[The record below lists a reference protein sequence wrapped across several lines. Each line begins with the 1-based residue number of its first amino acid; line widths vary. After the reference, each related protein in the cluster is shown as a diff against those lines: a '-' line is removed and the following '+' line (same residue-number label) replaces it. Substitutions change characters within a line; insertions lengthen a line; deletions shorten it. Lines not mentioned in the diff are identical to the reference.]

1 MKSFRPTARPALT
14 GAARVSVAWLVVCIF
29 LMLAA
34 MIFAYVGLDG
44 RTKAEAAAAEA
55 ETARAAAEAKSAED
69 AKALAELSKSVGFYD
84 AAGGAAARSDLA
96 ALGTTLEQLRA
107 SFPDLGPDVK
117 SLADAL
123 PRIEQAHAA
132 RAQELTTE
140 RDAKNALAS
149 QMKTLEDSLREA
161 LREKDTQIADLQRQ
175 VQDGEANSAQKVAE
189 LEGRVAALNTQRN
202 QLDADL
208 RAARA
213 SGDEERRKLEGEI
226 TTLGVRIKN
235 QNEKLAFTTNEPEKA
250 DGRLL
255 AVSKDLSL
263 GWIDIG
269 ARQRLARGMSFRVV
283 GGGVGSKAVKGM
295 ATVTT
300 VEDRRAEVRFTEVTD
315 PYDPPVPGDVVF
327 NPLYDPTGER
337 TAVLA
342 GRFSGQFNEG
352 ELKVL
357 LAQMGIQVQ
366 DKLGLDTD
374 YLIVGSELFTDPET
388 GEPLDE
394 ALQVSEL
401 PIYKDAEARG
411 IKIVSIKELRSYF
424 QAL

>member
-1 MKSFRPTARPALT
+1 MKSFRPTSRFALR

-44 RTKAEAAAAEA
+44 KAKAEAAAAEA
-55 ETARAAAEAKSAED
+55 ETARAEAAAKSAED
-69 AKALAELSKSVGFYD
+69 QKALAELSKSVGFYD
-84 AAGGAAARSDLA
+84 AAAAARSDLTTLNA
-96 ALGTTLEQLRA
+96 TLEQLRA

-117 SLADAL
+117 TLSDAL
-123 PRIEQAHAA
+123 PLIEQAYAA
-132 RAQELTTE
+132 RAQELATE

-161 LREKDTQIADLQRQ
+161 LRQKDTQIADLQRQ
-175 VQDGEANSAQKVAE
+175 VQDGEANAAQKVAE
-189 LEGRVAALNTQRN
+189 LEGRIAALNTQRN

-213 SGDEERRKLEGEI
+213 TSDEQRRKLEDEI
-226 TTLGVRIKN
+226 TTMQVRNKSLSD
-235 QNEKLAFTTNEPEKA
+235 QMAFTKEPEKA

-255 AVSKDLSL
+255 AVSKDLAL
-263 GWIDIG
+263 GWIDVG
-269 ARQRLARGMSFRVV
+269 ARNRLARGVSFNVV
-283 GGGVGSKAVKGM
+283 SGRVGSKDVKAMAV
-295 ATVTT
+295 VTN
-300 VEDRRAEVRFTEVTD
+300 VEDRRAEVRFTEVAD
-315 PYDPPVPGDVVF
+315 PYNPPVPGDVIY

-342 GRFSGQFNEG
+342 GRFSGQFNEA

-357 LAQMGIQVQ
+357 LSQMGITVQ
-366 DKLGLDTD
+366 DKLTLDTD
-374 YLIVGSELFTDPET
+374 YLIVGSELYADPET
-388 GEPLDE
+388 NEPLDE
-394 ALQVSEL
+394 PLQVTDL
-401 PIYKDAEARG
+401 PIYKDAESKG
-411 IKIVSIKELRSYF
+411 VNIISIKDLRTYF

>member
-1 MKSFRPTARPALT
+1 MKSFRPTSRPARR

-29 LMLAA
+29 LMLVA
-34 MIFAYVGLDG
+34 MIFAYTGMTG
-44 RTKAEAAAAEA
+44 AEKAKTLAAEA
-55 ETARAAAEAKSAED
+55 ESARVAAEAKAAED
-69 AKALAELSKSVGFYD
+69 QKALLELSKSVGFYD
-84 AAGGAAARSDLA
+84 AAGGATRSDLA
-96 ALGTTLEQLRA
+96 TLNTSMEQLRA

-117 SLADAL
+117 TLSEAL
-123 PRIEQAHAA
+123 PRIEEAHAA
-132 RAQELTTE
+132 RAQELATE

-161 LREKDTQIADLQRQ
+161 LRQKDTQIADLQRQ
-175 VQDGEANSAQKVAE
+175 IQDLEANSTQKSTE
-189 LEGRVAALNTQRN
+189 LEGRIASLNTQRN

-208 RAARA
+208 RAARTQA
-213 SGDEERRKLEGEI
+213 DEARRQLEDQI
-226 TTLGVRIKN
+226 TALQVRLEA
-235 QNEKLAFTTNEPEKA
+235 QGQTLAFTKEPEA
-250 DGRLL
+250 VDGRVL
-255 AVSKDLSL
+255 AVSKDLAL

-269 ARQRLARGMSFRVV
+269 ARNRLARGMSFRVV
-283 GGGVGSKAVKGM
+283 SGRVGSKEVKAM
-295 ATVTT
+295 ATVVN
-300 VEDRRAEVRFTEVTD
+300 VEDRRAEVRFSEVTD
-315 PYDPPVPGDVVF
+315 RYNPPVPGDVVF

-342 GRFSGQFNEG
+342 GRFSGQFNEA

-357 LAQMGIQVQ
+357 LNQMGIRVQ
-366 DKLGLDTD
+366 DALNIDTD

-394 ALQVSEL
+394 PLQVTEL

-411 IKIVSIKELRSYF
+411 VTIVSIKELRSYF

>member
-1 MKSFRPTARPALT
+1 MKSFRPISRFALR

-29 LMLAA
+29 LMLAS

-44 RTKAEAAAAEA
+44 KAKAEKAQAEA
-55 ETARAAAEAKSAED
+55 ETARAEAAAKSTED
-69 AKALAELSKSVGFYD
+69 QKALAELSKSVGFYD
-84 AAGGAAARSDLA
+84 ANAAARSDLTTLNA
-96 ALGTTLEQLRA
+96 TLEQLRA

-117 SLADAL
+117 TLSDAL

-132 RAQELTTE
+132 RAQELATE

-161 LREKDTQIADLQRQ
+161 LRQKDTQIADLQRQ
-175 VQDGEANSAQKVAE
+175 VQDGEANATQKAAE
-189 LEGRVAALNTQRN
+189 LEGRIAALNTQRN

-213 SGDEERRKLEGEI
+213 TSDEQRRKLEDEI
-226 TTLGVRIKN
+226 TTMQVRNTNLSK
-235 QNEKLAFTTNEPEKA
+235 KMAFTAEPDKA
-250 DGRLL
+250 DGHLL

-263 GWIDIG
+263 GWIDVG
-269 ARQRLARGMSFRVV
+269 ARNRLARGVSFHVV
-283 GGGVGSKAVKGM
+283 SGRVGSKDVKAM
-295 ATVTT
+295 ATVTN
-300 VEDRRAEVRFTEVTD
+300 VEDRRAEVRFTEVAD
-315 PYDPPVPGDVVF
+315 PYNPPVPSDVIY
-327 NPLYDPTGER
+327 NPLYDPSGER

-342 GRFSGQFNEG
+342 GRFSGQFNEA

-357 LAQMGIQVQ
+357 LSQMGITVQ
-366 DKLGLDTD
+366 DKLTLDTD
-374 YLIVGSELFTDPET
+374 YLIVGSELYTDPET

-394 ALQVSEL
+394 PLQVTDL
-401 PIYKDAEARG
+401 PIYKDAESKG
-411 IKIVSIKELRSYF
+411 VNIVSIKDLRTYF